1 MLFSAGNAYNN
12 FKVYAVTLDGRR
24 RVAAE
29 SAGGLTILDVASD
42 GRWIASRDDFFRDM
56 LVQAPGE
63 TVERDLSW
71 LDLSAARALSPDGK
85 MLLFSE
91 ESRSVGV
98 NYATCIRGTDGSPV
112 IRLGE
117 GAAEDLSRDGKWAL
131 AVVPTTPQQLV
142 LYPTGAGEPRRL
154 ERGGVLSY
162 DSARFFPD
170 GKSVLASGH
179 EAGRAV
185 RCYRQSVDGGPPR
198 PVTPEGT
205 TLGCVS
211 PDGRMV
217 VAMTTE
223 GLRAYPVDGGASSA
237 VPGTNLDD
245 QLIGWDRESSVL
257 VFRSSE
263 IPASV
268 ERVDVRT
275 GKREL
280 VRKVG
285 PLDPTGVLNVRE
297 VVLSEDG
304 RAHAYTFRR
313 MLSHFFL
320 VVDAK

>member
-1 MLFSAGNAYNN
+1 
-12 FKVYAVTLDGRR
+12 
-24 RVAAE
+24 
-29 SAGGLTILDVASD
+29 
-42 GRWIASRDDFFRDM
+42 
-56 LVQAPGE
+56 
-63 TVERDLSW
+63 
-71 LDLSAARALSPDGK
+71 
-85 MLLFSE
+85 
-91 ESRSVGV
+91 
-98 NYATCIRGTDGSPV
+98 V

-131 AVVPTTPQQLV
+131 ADVPTTPQQLV

-170 GKSVLASGH
+170 GKSVLACGH

-205 TLGCVS
+205 TLGSVS

-223 GLRAYPVDGGASSA
+223 GLRVYPVDGGASSA
-237 VPGTNLDD
+237 VPGTTVDD
-245 QLIGWDRESSVL
+245 QLIRWDRESSVL

-268 ERVDVRT
+268 ERVDMRT

-313 MLSHFFL
+313 MLSHLFL
-320 VVDAK
+320 VVEAK